1 VSKYAPFSLVC
12 TSVDD
17 DNNRVAVVGPDGR
30 EVGVSWGTGA
40 KGRVLA
46 WERAEE
52 MAVEKAV
59 EFRRQLALEQDER
72 RAERRKLAGTR
83 GDRA

>member
-52 MAVEKAV
+52 IAIERAA
-59 EFRRQLALEQDER
+59 EFRRQLALEKDER
-72 RAERRKLAGTR
+72 IMQRRQMTGTR
-83 GDRA
+83 ADRA

>member
-52 MAVEKAV
+52 IAIERAA
-59 EFRRQLALEQDER
+59 EFRRQLALEKDER
-72 RAERRKLAGTR
+72 VMQRRQMTGTR
-83 GDRA
+83 ADRA

>member
-40 KGRVLA
+40 KGRVIA

-52 MAVEKAV
+52 IAIERAA
-59 EFRRQLALEQDER
+59 EFRRQLALEKDER
-72 RAERRKLAGTR
+72 IMQRRQMTGTR
-83 GDRA
+83 ADRA

>member
-40 KGRVLA
+40 KGRVIA

-52 MAVEKAV
+52 IAIERAA
-59 EFRRQLALEQDER
+59 EFRRQLALEKDER
-72 RAERRKLAGTR
+72 VMQRRQMTGTR
-83 GDRA
+83 ADRA